1 MDWRSWSMEFRFC
14 AQLCLLLLLA
24 LFLMLPF
31 STSGG
36 GGGDVVILR
45 RNASALSAG
54 PLLSAITAPS
64 ASSSA
69 SPLSSPS
76 ETATFLSLSASLS
89 PSMSASAAGAASPSP
104 TASSSPSVTASVAE
118 SASFSA
124 APSVGSSGTY
134 ENARHQ
140 PPDPFSLRA
149 SSVDTTCCRAPTTT
163 FEGGVLNPFLMGG
176 RLGNSIFEMM
186 TINMLARRYD
196 LRAVYARASEL
207 CALGIQLWSGSQ
219 VMSGPEVRAPPA
231 QQQALV
237 QDLLSAEPPP
247 ALPGVLV
254 LDDYFVFQ
262 WMAVRIREYF
272 RDAQHAPCLRAANP
286 WRERVDANKDTF
298 VHVRLGDLENYHER
312 DMSAYLAAIGEPEGA
327 VYIASDSPQHHTVLG
342 IAAAFPQRS
351 CVIGGTCGGNM
362 TLIEIMQFGASC
374 AHLVISDGS
383 FSWTIGALSSRY
395 ASVKIVQRD
404 IQWAGNITMPDW
416 IPVR

>member
-1 MDWRSWSMEFRFC
+1 MP
-14 AQLCLLLLLA
+14 ALCLRAPPLRHHGAERQRQRLA
-24 LFLMLPF
+24 FVVAERDRHFFVTL
-31 STSGG
+31 GVAVAVYVG
-36 GGGDVVILR
+36 VRGRRGIAVADGVVVAVGD
-45 RNASALSAG
+45 G
-54 PLLSAITAPS
+54 
-64 ASSSA
+64 
-69 SPLSSPS
+69 
-76 ETATFLSLSASLS
+76 
-89 PSMSASAAGAASPSP
+89 
-104 TASSSPSVTASVAE
+104 AE
-118 SASFSA
+118 SASFSVV
-124 APSVGSSGTY
+124 PSVSSGTY

-140 PPDPFSLRA
+140 PPDPLSLRA
-149 SSVDTTCCRAPTTT
+149 SSMDTTCCQAPTTT
-163 FEGGVLNPFLMGG
+163 FEGGILNPFLMGG

-219 VMSGPEVRAPPA
+219 VMPGPEVRAPPA

-254 LDDYFVFQ
+254 LDDYFVFP

-327 VYIASDSPQHHTVLG
+327 VYIASDSPQHHIYGAGNRGSLSSEELRRRRDLRRQHDFNRDNAVRRIVRALG
-342 IAAAFPQRS
+342 DIGWLLFVDDW
-351 CVIGGTCGGNM
+351 CVIALYVG
-362 TLIEIMQFGASC
+362 QDC
-374 AHLVISDGS
+374 AARH
-383 FSWTIGALSSRY
+383 
-395 ASVKIVQRD
+395 
-404 IQWAGNITMPDW
+404 
-416 IPVR
+416 PVGREHNNA